1 MQFFGIDFFSRN
13 EKSETLKRIIESLQI
28 WREEKDL
35 YIVSL
40 DILNDSDFNV
50 FFDSIVGQIDTN
62 KSTRKEHSIAPLT
75 QQII

>member
-1 MQFFGIDFFSRN
+1 MQFFGIELSSRA

-35 YIVSL
+35 YIISL
-40 DILNDSDFNV
+40 DILNDTDFNV
-50 FFDSIVGQIDTN
+50 FFDTIVSQIDTE
-62 KSTRKEHSIAPLT
+62 KSEKEYSIAPLT

>member
-28 WREEKDL
+28 WNEEKDL

-50 FFDSIVGQIDTN
+50 FFDSIVWQIEIGT
-62 KSTRKEHSIAPLT
+62 TTGKEHSIAPLT

>member
-1 MQFFGIDFFSRN
+1 MQFFWIDLFSRN
-13 EKSETLKRIIESLQI
+13 EKSETLKKIIESLQI

-40 DILNDSDFNV
+40 DVLNDSDFNI
-50 FFDSIVGQIDTN
+50 FFESIIWQIDTN
-62 KSTRKEHSIAPLT
+62 ISTWKEYSIAPLT